1 MVGTV
6 VIKRV
11 FNNNVA
17 MVTSDDGSELIV
29 IGRGLCFGRHAGDA
43 IDEASIEKTYALQ
56 KGTSQ
61 DSRTIDRLAHLLESI
76 PTVNLM
82 IAEDIVQMLRRELNV
97 DINDKILIA
106 LADHISLALERERKG
121 VSCENPLLL
130 EIQQF
135 YRKEY
140 ALAGRALQIIKEYM
154 GIQMSE
160 EEQGF
165 ITLHIVNATMPQRS
179 DRLIVSVQ
187 LVRDVLAIVS
197 KRYATTLDDTSL
209 PYERFVRHLQFF
221 AQRALEQRIIEKIEL
236 AGGQIV
242 CCAPVS
248 VDLFELLGRQ
258 RRLFRQ
264 PCGAFLRRHGK
275 LLLFLLIDEVSISF
289 NFKKSIVRHRKRGKI
304 LKYIKI
310 SVTLFCNLHEFK
322 R

>member
-1 MVGTV
+1 
-6 VIKRV
+6 
-11 FNNNVA
+11 

-43 IDEASIEKTYALQ
+43 IDETSVEKTYALQ
-56 KGTSQ
+56 EGTSQ

-76 PTVNLM
+76 PTVNLV

-106 LADHISLALERERKG
+106 LADHIGLALERERKG
-121 VSCENPLLL
+121 VPCENPLLL

-140 ALAGRALQIIKEYM
+140 ALAGRALQIIKDYL
-154 GIQMSE
+154 GIEMSE

-197 KRYATTLDDTSL
+197 EHYATTLDVTSL

-221 AQRALEQRIIEKIEL
+221 AQRALDP
-236 AGGQIV
+236 AAGQINDDALFRIDETKYP
-242 CCAPVS
+242 CAFSCADAIAAHLSSAYNVVVTDAEKS
-248 VDLFELLGRQ
+248 YLAYHIVNLLGEPG
-258 RRLFRQ
+258 L
-264 PCGAFLRRHGK
+264 
-275 LLLFLLIDEVSISF
+275 
-289 NFKKSIVRHRKRGKI
+289 
-304 LKYIKI
+304 
-310 SVTLFCNLHEFK
+310 
-322 R
+322 

>member
-1 MVGTV
+1 VVGTV

-43 IDEASIEKTYALQ
+43 IDEASVEKTYALQ
-56 KGTSQ
+56 EGTSQ

-76 PTVNLM
+76 PTVNLV
-82 IAEDIVQMLRRELNV
+82 ISEDIVQMLRRELNV

-106 LADHISLALERERKG
+106 LADHISLALERESKG
-121 VSCENPLLL
+121 VPCENPLLL

-135 YRKEY
+135 YRKEH
-140 ALAGRALQIIKEYM
+140 ALGPGAADCQGVY

-179 DRLIVSVQ
+179 DRLIISVQ

-197 KRYATTLDDTSL
+197 ERYATTLDDASL

-221 AQRALEQRIIEKIEL
+221 AQRALDP
-236 AGGQIV
+236 AAGQINDDALFRIDETV
-242 CCAPVS
+242 YPCAFSCADAIAAHLSSTYNVVVTDAEKS
-248 VDLFELLGRQ
+248 YLAYHIVNLLGEPG
-258 RRLFRQ
+258 L
-264 PCGAFLRRHGK
+264 
-275 LLLFLLIDEVSISF
+275 
-289 NFKKSIVRHRKRGKI
+289 
-304 LKYIKI
+304 
-310 SVTLFCNLHEFK
+310 
-322 R
+322 

>member
-56 KGTSQ
+56 EGTSQ

-76 PTVNLM
+76 PTVNLV

-97 DINDKILIA
+97 DVNDKILIA
-106 LADHISLALERERKG
+106 LADHIGLALERERKG

-140 ALAGRALQIIKEYM
+140 ALAGRALQIVKEYM

-165 ITLHIVNATMPQRS
+165 IRCISSTPPCRNAPTVSSSRS
-179 DRLIVSVQ
+179 SLF
-187 LVRDVLAIVS
+187 
-197 KRYATTLDDTSL
+197 ATCS
-209 PYERFVRHLQFF
+209 
-221 AQRALEQRIIEKIEL
+221 
-236 AGGQIV
+236 
-242 CCAPVS
+242 
-248 VDLFELLGRQ
+248 
-258 RRLFRQ
+258 RLF
-264 PCGAFLRRHGK
+264 PSAMLRPSMTPRCLMSVSFVTCSFSHSERSILRLGK
-275 LLLFLLIDEVSISF
+275 SMATRCSESM
-289 NFKKSIVRHRKRGKI
+289 KRRI
-304 LKYIKI
+304 RAH
-310 SVTLFCNLHEFK
+310 SRARTP
-322 R
+322 

>member
-43 IDEASIEKTYALQ
+43 IDETSVEKTYALQ
-56 KGTSQ
+56 EGTSQ

-76 PTVNLM
+76 PTVNLV
-82 IAEDIVQMLRRELNV
+82 ISEDIVQMLRRELNV

-106 LADHISLALERERKG
+106 LADHISLALDRERKG

-140 ALAGRALQIIKEYM
+140 ALAGRALQIIKDYL

-179 DRLIVSVQ
+179 DRLIISVQ

-197 KRYATTLDDTSL
+197 ERYATTLDDTSL
-209 PYERFVRHLQFF
+209 PYERF
-221 AQRALEQRIIEKIEL
+221 AQRALDPT
-236 AGGQIV
+236 AGQISGDALFRIDETAYP
-242 CCAPVS
+242 CAFSCADAIAAHLSSTYNVVVTDAEKS
-248 VDLFELLGRQ
+248 YLAYHIVNLLGEPG
-258 RRLFRQ
+258 L
-264 PCGAFLRRHGK
+264 
-275 LLLFLLIDEVSISF
+275 
-289 NFKKSIVRHRKRGKI
+289 
-304 LKYIKI
+304 
-310 SVTLFCNLHEFK
+310 
-322 R
+322 

>member
-29 IGRGLCFGRHAGDA
+29 IARGLCFGRHVGDA
-43 IDEASIEKTYALQ
+43 IDEASVEKTYALQ
-56 KGTSQ
+56 EGTSQ

-76 PTVNLM
+76 PTVNLV
-82 IAEDIVQMLRRELNV
+82 ISEDIVQMLRRELNV

-121 VSCENPLLL
+121 VPCE
-130 EIQQF
+130 
-135 YRKEY
+135 EY

-197 KRYATTLDDTSL
+197 ERYATTLDDTSL

-221 AQRALEQRIIEKIEL
+221 AQRALDP
-236 AGGQIV
+236 AAGQINGDALFRIDETAYP
-242 CCAPVS
+242 CAFSCADAIAAHLSSTYNVVVTDAEKS
-248 VDLFELLGRQ
+248 YLAYHIVNLLGEPG
-258 RRLFRQ
+258 L
-264 PCGAFLRRHGK
+264 
-275 LLLFLLIDEVSISF
+275 
-289 NFKKSIVRHRKRGKI
+289 
-304 LKYIKI
+304 
-310 SVTLFCNLHEFK
+310 
-322 R
+322 

>member
-1 MVGTV
+1 
-6 VIKRV
+6 
-11 FNNNVA
+11 

-29 IGRGLCFGRHAGDA
+29 IGRGLCFGRHAGDS
-43 IDEASIEKTYALQ
+43 IDEASVEKTYALQ
-56 KGTSQ
+56 EGTSQ

-76 PTVNLM
+76 PTVNLV
-82 IAEDIVQMLRRELNV
+82 ISEDIVQMLRRELNV

-121 VSCENPLLL
+121 VPCENPLLL

-140 ALAGRALQIIKEYM
+140 ALAGRALQIVKEYM

-179 DRLIVSVQ
+179 DRLIISVQ

-197 KRYATTLDDTSL
+197 DRYTATLDDTSL

-221 AQRALEQRIIEKIEL
+221 AQRALDP
-236 AGGQIV
+236 AAGQINDDALFRIDETKYP
-242 CCAPVS
+242 CAFSCADAIAAHLSSTYNVVVTDAEKS
-248 VDLFELLGRQ
+248 YLAYHIVNLLGEPG
-258 RRLFRQ
+258 L
-264 PCGAFLRRHGK
+264 
-275 LLLFLLIDEVSISF
+275 
-289 NFKKSIVRHRKRGKI
+289 
-304 LKYIKI
+304 
-310 SVTLFCNLHEFK
+310 
-322 R
+322 

>member
-43 IDEASIEKTYALQ
+43 VDEASIEKTYALQ
-56 KGTSQ
+56 EGTSQ

-76 PTVNLM
+76 PTVNLV

-97 DINDKILIA
+97 DINDKVLIA

-121 VSCENPLLL
+121 ISCENPLLL

-165 ITLHIVNATMPQRS
+165 ITLHIVNAPCRNAP
-179 DRLIVSVQ
+179 IV
-187 LVRDVLAIVS
+187 
-197 KRYATTLDDTSL
+197 
-209 PYERFVRHLQFF
+209 
-221 AQRALEQRIIEKIEL
+221 
-236 AGGQIV
+236 
-242 CCAPVS
+242 
-248 VDLFELLGRQ
+248 
-258 RRLFRQ
+258 
-264 PCGAFLRRHGK
+264 
-275 LLLFLLIDEVSISF
+275 
-289 NFKKSIVRHRKRGKI
+289 
-304 LKYIKI
+304 
-310 SVTLFCNLHEFK
+310 
-322 R
+322 

>member
-56 KGTSQ
+56 EGTSQ

-76 PTVNLM
+76 PTVNLV

-187 LVRDVLAIVS
+187 LVRDVLAIV
-197 KRYATTLDDTSL
+197 Y
-209 PYERFVRHLQFF
+209 
-221 AQRALEQRIIEKIEL
+221 RALMEK
-236 AGGQIV
+236 GYNPVNQIV
-242 CCAPVS
+242 GYIMSGDPTYITSHNNARSLIMKVER
-248 VDLFELLGRQ
+248 DELV
-258 RRLFRQ
+258 
-264 PCGAFLRRHGK
+264 
-275 LLLFLLIDEVSISF
+275 EEM
-289 NFKKSIVRHRKRGKI
+289 
-304 LKYIKI
+304 LKAYIR
-310 SVTLFCNLHEFK
+310 NNNWE
-322 R
+322 

>member
-121 VSCENPLLL
+121 VPCENPLLL

-160 EEQGF
+160 EEQASLRC
-165 ITLHIVNATMPQRS
+165 ISSTPPCRNAPT
-179 DRLIVSVQ
+179 V
-187 LVRDVLAIVS
+187 
-197 KRYATTLDDTSL
+197 
-209 PYERFVRHLQFF
+209 
-221 AQRALEQRIIEKIEL
+221 
-236 AGGQIV
+236 
-242 CCAPVS
+242 
-248 VDLFELLGRQ
+248 
-258 RRLFRQ
+258 
-264 PCGAFLRRHGK
+264 
-275 LLLFLLIDEVSISF
+275 
-289 NFKKSIVRHRKRGKI
+289 
-304 LKYIKI
+304 
-310 SVTLFCNLHEFK
+310 
-322 R
+322 

>member
-56 KGTSQ
+56 EGTSQ

-76 PTVNLM
+76 PTVNLV

-121 VSCENPLLL
+121 VPCENPLLL

-197 KRYATTLDDTSL
+197 
-209 PYERFVRHLQFF
+209 ERFVRHLQFF
-221 AQRALEQRIIEKIEL
+221 AQRALDP
-236 AGGQIV
+236 AAGQINGDALFRIDKTAYP
-242 CCAPVS
+242 CAFSCADAIAAHLSSTYNVVVTDAEKS
-248 VDLFELLGRQ
+248 YLAYHIVNLLGEPG
-258 RRLFRQ
+258 L
-264 PCGAFLRRHGK
+264 
-275 LLLFLLIDEVSISF
+275 
-289 NFKKSIVRHRKRGKI
+289 
-304 LKYIKI
+304 
-310 SVTLFCNLHEFK
+310 
-322 R
+322 

>member
-43 IDEASIEKTYALQ
+43 IDEASVEKTYALQ
-56 KGTSQ
+56 EGTSQ

-76 PTVNLM
+76 PTVNLV
-82 IAEDIVQMLRRELNV
+82 ISEDIVQMLRRELNV

-121 VSCENPLLL
+121 VPCENPLLL

-179 DRLIVSVQ
+179 DRLIFRSS
-187 LVRDVLAIVS
+187 LF
-197 KRYATTLDDTSL
+197 ATCS
-209 PYERFVRHLQFF
+209 
-221 AQRALEQRIIEKIEL
+221 
-236 AGGQIV
+236 
-242 CCAPVS
+242 
-248 VDLFELLGRQ
+248 
-258 RRLFRQ
+258 RLFLSAMPR
-264 PCGAFLRRHGK
+264 PSTTPRCLTNASFATCSFSHSERSIPRRGRSMATRCS
-275 LLLFLLIDEVSISF
+275 VSM
-289 NFKKSIVRHRKRGKI
+289 KRRIRGRSRARSQ
-304 LKYIKI
+304 LP
-310 SVTLFCNLHEFK
+310 TT
-322 R
+322 

>member
-43 IDEASIEKTYALQ
+43 IDETSVEKTYALQ
-56 KGTSQ
+56 EGTSQ

-76 PTVNLM
+76 PTVNLV
-82 IAEDIVQMLRRELNV
+82 ISEDIVQMLRRELNV

-179 DRLIVSVQ
+179 DRLIVSE
-187 LVRDVLAIVS
+187 
-197 KRYATTLDDTSL
+197 RYSTTLDDTSL

-221 AQRALEQRIIEKIEL
+221 AQRALDPT
-236 AGGQIV
+236 AGQINGDALFRIDETAYP
-242 CCAPVS
+242 CAFSCADAIAAHLSSTYNVVVTDAEKS
-248 VDLFELLGRQ
+248 YLAYHIVNLLGEPG
-258 RRLFRQ
+258 L
-264 PCGAFLRRHGK
+264 
-275 LLLFLLIDEVSISF
+275 
-289 NFKKSIVRHRKRGKI
+289 
-304 LKYIKI
+304 
-310 SVTLFCNLHEFK
+310 
-322 R
+322 

>member
-56 KGTSQ
+56 EGTSQ

-76 PTVNLM
+76 PTVNLV
-82 IAEDIVQMLRRELNV
+82 ISEDIVQMLRRELNV

-121 VSCENPLLL
+121 VPCENPLLL

-187 LVRDVLAIVS
+187 LVRDVS
-197 KRYATTLDDTSL
+197 
-209 PYERFVRHLQFF
+209 
-221 AQRALEQRIIEKIEL
+221 
-236 AGGQIV
+236 
-242 CCAPVS
+242 
-248 VDLFELLGRQ
+248 
-258 RRLFRQ
+258 RLFPSAMLRPSTTPRCLTNVSFVTCSFSHSEHSILRQ
-264 PCGAFLRRHGK
+264 GKSTETRCSESMKRRIPAH
-275 LLLFLLIDEVSISF
+275 SHA
-289 NFKKSIVRHRKRGKI
+289 R
-304 LKYIKI
+304 
-310 SVTLFCNLHEFK
+310 TP
-322 R
+322 

>member
-56 KGTSQ
+56 EGTSQ

-76 PTVNLM
+76 PTVNLV
-82 IAEDIVQMLRRELNV
+82 ISEDIVQMLRRELNV

-106 LADHISLALERERKG
+106 LADHISLALDRERKG
-121 VSCENPLLL
+121 VPCENPLLL

-140 ALAGRALQIIKEYM
+140 ALAGRALQIIKDYL
-154 GIQMSE
+154 GIEMSE

-179 DRLIVSVQ
+179 DRLIVSVS
-187 LVRDVLAIVS
+187 LF
-197 KRYATTLDDTSL
+197 ATCL
-209 PYERFVRHLQFF
+209 
-221 AQRALEQRIIEKIEL
+221 
-236 AGGQIV
+236 
-242 CCAPVS
+242 
-248 VDLFELLGRQ
+248 
-258 RRLFRQ
+258 RLFPSAMPR
-264 PCGAFLRRHGK
+264 PSMIPRCLTNASFVTCSFSHSERSILRPGK
-275 LLLFLLIDEVSISF
+275 STETHCSESM
-289 NFKKSIVRHRKRGKI
+289 KRRI
-304 LKYIKI
+304 RAH
-310 SVTLFCNLHEFK
+310 SRARTP
-322 R
+322 

>member
-43 IDEASIEKTYALQ
+43 IDETSVEKTYALQ
-56 KGTSQ
+56 EGTSQ

-76 PTVNLM
+76 PTVNLV
-82 IAEDIVQMLRRELNV
+82 ISEDIVQMLRRELNV

-106 LADHISLALERERKG
+106 LADHISLALDRERKG

-140 ALAGRALQIIKEYM
+140 ALAGRALQIIKDYL

-179 DRLIVSVQ
+179 AV
-187 LVRDVLAIVS
+187 
-197 KRYATTLDDTSL
+197 
-209 PYERFVRHLQFF
+209 
-221 AQRALEQRIIEKIEL
+221 
-236 AGGQIV
+236 
-242 CCAPVS
+242 
-248 VDLFELLGRQ
+248 
-258 RRLFRQ
+258 
-264 PCGAFLRRHGK
+264 
-275 LLLFLLIDEVSISF
+275 
-289 NFKKSIVRHRKRGKI
+289 
-304 LKYIKI
+304 
-310 SVTLFCNLHEFK
+310 
-322 R
+322 

>member
-43 IDEASIEKTYALQ
+43 IDEASVEKTYALQ
-56 KGTSQ
+56 EGTSQ

-76 PTVNLM
+76 PTVNLV
-82 IAEDIVQMLRRELNV
+82 ISEDIVQMLRRELNV

-121 VSCENPLLL
+121 VPCENPLLL

-140 ALAGRALQIIKEYM
+140 ALAGRALQIVKEYM

-165 ITLHIVNATMPQRS
+165 ITMTPRCPMSVSFVTCSFSHSERSILRPGKSMATRCSESMKRRIRAHSRARMP
-179 DRLIVSVQ
+179 
-187 LVRDVLAIVS
+187 
-197 KRYATTLDDTSL
+197 
-209 PYERFVRHLQFF
+209 
-221 AQRALEQRIIEKIEL
+221 
-236 AGGQIV
+236 
-242 CCAPVS
+242 
-248 VDLFELLGRQ
+248 
-258 RRLFRQ
+258 
-264 PCGAFLRRHGK
+264 
-275 LLLFLLIDEVSISF
+275 
-289 NFKKSIVRHRKRGKI
+289 
-304 LKYIKI
+304 
-310 SVTLFCNLHEFK
+310 
-322 R
+322 

>member
-43 IDEASIEKTYALQ
+43 IDEASVEKTYALQ

-76 PTVNLM
+76 PTVNLV
-82 IAEDIVQMLRRELNV
+82 ISEDIVQMLRRELNV

-121 VSCENPLLL
+121 VTCENPLLL

-197 KRYATTLDDTSL
+197 ERYSTTLDNTSL

-221 AQRALEQRIIEKIEL
+221 AQRALDP
-236 AGGQIV
+236 AAGQINGDALFRIDETAYP
-242 CCAPVS
+242 CAFSCADAIAAHLSSTYNVVVTDAEKS
-248 VDLFELLGRQ
+248 YLAYHIVNLLGEPG
-258 RRLFRQ
+258 L
-264 PCGAFLRRHGK
+264 
-275 LLLFLLIDEVSISF
+275 
-289 NFKKSIVRHRKRGKI
+289 
-304 LKYIKI
+304 
-310 SVTLFCNLHEFK
+310 
-322 R
+322 